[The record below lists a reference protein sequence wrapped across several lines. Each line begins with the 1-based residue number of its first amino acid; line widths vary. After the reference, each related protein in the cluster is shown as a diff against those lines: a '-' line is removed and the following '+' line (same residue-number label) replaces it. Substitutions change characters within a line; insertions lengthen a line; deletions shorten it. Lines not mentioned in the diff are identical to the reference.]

1 MPAKTRG
8 AIAAGHPKTAEAG
21 AEMLRLRGNAFDA
34 AAAAMLAS
42 CVTEPTLTSLG
53 GGGFLLAHT
62 AARQNILF
70 DFFTQTPR
78 QRRPVEAVEFYPVL
92 VDFGTAVQEFH
103 IGLGAIAVPGTVAGL
118 FHMHRRLGRLPMSVV
133 AEPALHYATA
143 GVEMGDFQAYCF
155 RILRPILLACPKMS
169 QLCTQDGELL
179 QAGDRFYN
187 PDLAETIRLL
197 VQEGTQAFYEGDIA
211 HALVKD
217 SQTRGGYLSL
227 EDLRQYRVI
236 ERSPLMTR
244 YRGTTLVT
252 NPPPSSGGCLIA
264 FALALLSQVEV
275 AGYEFGSESHLTLLA
290 DAMRLTNLARADG
303 YDSRINQP
311 DVAERFLAEAH
322 LHRYAQQLL
331 QTAGVNKWGSTTH
344 FSVIDSEGNAASV
357 TASNGEGSGYTIPGT
372 GIMLNNMLG
381 EADLHPGGFH
391 QWPPDARISSM
402 MAPTMVLAEGMPE
415 LVLGSGGSNRI
426 RTAILQVI
434 SNVID
439 FQMPIEQAVNS
450 PRIHWEAD
458 VMNLEPGFEVPNIQT
473 RFPWNGKIVPWE
485 QQNMFFGG
493 VHAVLANPDGRL
505 TGAGDRRRSGFVARV
520 E

>member
-1 MPAKTRG
+1 
-8 AIAAGHPKTAEAG
+8 
-21 AEMLRLRGNAFDA
+21 MLRLGGNAFDA
-34 AAAAMLAS
+34 AAAALLAA

-62 AARQNILF
+62 AERQNILF

-78 QRRPVEAVEFYPVL
+78 QHRPIDEVEFYPVM
-92 VDFGTAVQEFH
+92 VDFGTARQEFH

-118 FHMHRRLGRLPMSVV
+118 FHMHRRLGRLPMSVA

-143 GVEMGDFQAYCF
+143 GVEMGEFQAYCF
-155 RILRPILLACPKMS
+155 RILRPILLACPEMG
-169 QLCTQDGELL
+169 QLCTQHGELL
-179 QAGDRFYN
+179 QAGDRFRN
-187 PDLAETIRLL
+187 PELADTIRLL
-197 VQEGTQAFYEGDIA
+197 VQDGPQAFYTGDIA
-211 HALVKD
+211 QALVKD
-217 SQTRGGYLSL
+217 AQARGGYLSP
-227 EDLRQYRVI
+227 EDLHHYRVI

-264 FALALLSQVEV
+264 FALGLLSQVEV
-275 AGYEFGSESHLTLLA
+275 GGHQFGSEAHLTLLA

-303 YDSRINQP
+303 YDSQIDHPN
-311 DVAERFLAEAH
+311 VAERFLADAH
-322 LHRYAQQLL
+322 LRHYAQQLL
-331 QTAGVNKWGSTTH
+331 QTAGANKWGSTTH
-344 FSVIDSEGNAASV
+344 FSVIDEEGNAASV
-357 TASNGEGSGYTIPGT
+357 TTSNGEGSGYTIPGT

-391 QWPPDARISSM
+391 QWPPNVRISSM
-402 MAPTMVLAEGMPE
+402 MAPTMVLADGMPE

-439 FQMPIEQAVNS
+439 FQMSIAQAVNS

-458 VMNLEPGFEVPNIQT
+458 VMNLEPGFDLSPSPT
-473 RFPWNGKIVPWE
+473 RFPWNSQILPWE

-493 VHAVLANPDGRL
+493 VHAVLATPDGRL
-505 TGAGDRRRSGFVARV
+505 TGAGDRRRSGSVVVV

>member
-1 MPAKTRG
+1 
-8 AIAAGHPKTAEAG
+8 
-21 AEMLRLRGNAFDA
+21 MLRLGGNAFDA
-34 AAAAMLAS
+34 AAAAMLAA

-62 AARQNILF
+62 AERQNILF

-78 QRRPVEAVEFYPVL
+78 YRRPVEEVEFYPVL
-92 VDFGTAVQEFH
+92 VNFGTAVQEFH
-103 IGLGAIAVPGTVAGL
+103 IGMGAIAVPGTVAGL

-155 RILRPILLACPKMS
+155 HILRPILLACPETGS
-169 QLCTQDGELL
+169 LCAREGELL
-179 QAGDRFYN
+179 QGGDRYHN
-187 PDLAETIRLL
+187 PQLADTIRLL
-197 VQEGTQAFYEGDIA
+197 VQQGPQAFYEGDLA
-211 HALVKD
+211 QALVKD

-227 EDLRQYRVI
+227 ADLRHYQVV
-236 ERSPLMTR
+236 ERQPLITR

-264 FALALLSQVEV
+264 FALGLLSHTDV
-275 AGYEFGSESHLTLLA
+275 ASQTFGSVEHLTLLA
-290 DAMRLTNLARADG
+290 DAMRLTNVARTDG
-303 YDSRINQP
+303 YDAQINQAG
-311 DVAERFLAEAH
+311 VAEQFLADAH
-322 LHRYAQQLL
+322 LQHYAQQLQ

-344 FSVIDSEGNAASV
+344 FSVMDGEGNAASV

-391 QWPPDARISSM
+391 QWQTDLRISSM
-402 MAPTMVLAEGMPE
+402 MAPTMVLAEGTPE

-439 FQMPIEQAVNS
+439 FQMPIEQAVNCA
-450 PRIHWEAD
+450 RIHWEAD
-458 VMNLEPGFEVPNIQT
+458 VMNLEPGFAISPDPA
-473 RFPWNGKIVPWE
+473 RFPWNGQIVPWE

-493 VHAVLANPDGRL
+493 VHAVLAGADGTL
-505 TGAGDRRRSGFVARV
+505 SGAGDRRRSGFVAIV